1 MHIFFETRSVVIYY
15 VFLIM
20 SLTTRTVLSYRKMSS
35 SCHDIYVQ

>member
-1 MHIFFETRSVVIYY
+1 
-15 VFLIM
+15 M